1 MQNAFS
7 FFFVILQS
15 ADDLFSVEPLA
26 PSALRDGNG
35 DGRSGARGNDDQSS
49 GFLSR
54 LDVNYRLRQ
63 LDETID
69 NDAVVDNVAD
79 DEEASE
85 QDDVT
90 SERDRHN
97 STRSNNDDDGQDGLR
112 NEEGMNEH
120 SKPKFRLH
128 VILCCCCLFVV
139 SVVQEGESDNE
150 FFHEA
155 ESESDSDDNQ
165 STQDA
170 QRSIQTGATAGSD
183 TGEVFI

>member
-1 MQNAFS
+1 M
-7 FFFVILQS
+7 
-15 ADDLFSVEPLA
+15 FSVEPLA
-26 PSALRDGNG
+26 PSALRDGHL
-35 DGRSGARGNDDQSS
+35 DGRGGARGNDDQSS

-63 LDETID
+63 LDDTID
-69 NDAVVDNVAD
+69 NDAVVDNTGD

-85 QDDVT
+85 QDDVA

-97 STRSNNDDDGQDGLR
+97 STRSNIDDDGQDGLR
-112 NEEGMNEH
+112 NEE
-120 SKPKFRLH
+120 
-128 VILCCCCLFVV
+128 
-139 SVVQEGESDNE
+139 VVQEGESDNE

-170 QRSIQTGATAGSD
+170 QRSVQTGATAGSD
-183 TGEVFI
+183 TGEVFIQLKFYEQVVSGFGGVVCHCDAHDFPK